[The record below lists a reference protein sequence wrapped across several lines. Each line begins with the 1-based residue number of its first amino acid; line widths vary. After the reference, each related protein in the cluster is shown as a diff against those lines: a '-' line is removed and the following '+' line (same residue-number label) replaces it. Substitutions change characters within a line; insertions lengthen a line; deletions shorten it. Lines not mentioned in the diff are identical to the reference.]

1 MGEFTQLDNPKV
13 KDLVALLLKL
23 DQEKDIRIE
32 DADTNWEISIIHF
45 SEQENKIF
53 MSGEYYEMGET

>member
-1 MGEFTQLDNPKV
+1 MENIKLEKPKV
-13 KDLVALLLKL
+13 KDLVAVLLNF

-45 SEQENKIF
+45 FESEEKIF
-53 MSGEYYEMGET
+53 MGGSYSEMNT